1 METKIALLNNNTV
14 QTVIIGTLEFA
25 QTLGYDQ
32 VIDVTNYQGQLQSGM
47 QLVNGI
53 YVMPLEEPTQ
63 G

>member
-47 QLVNGI
+47 QLVNGV

-63 G
+63 E

>member
-63 G
+63 E

>member
-47 QLVNGI
+47 QLVNGV
-53 YVMPLEEPTQ
+53 YVMPSEEPTQ

>member
-47 QLVNGI
+47 QLVNGV
-53 YVMPLEEPTQ
+53 YVMFSEEPTQ
-63 G
+63 E

>member
-47 QLVNGI
+47 QLVNGV
-53 YVMPLEEPTQ
+53 YVILSEELTQ
-63 G
+63 E